1 MDLVTTLLNA
11 PVPVIATIALK
22 GDGFI
27 NEVKHCPGIR
37 LYELTERNRDALLP
51 DIAGL
56 VRSFHV

>member
-27 NEVKHCPGIR
+27 NEVKHCTGVR
-37 LYELTERNRDALLP
+37 LYELKERNRDALLP

-56 VRSFHV
+56 VRSFHL